1 MKQQNQFKKN
11 PSFLRELVM
20 FIRLNKK
27 WYLIPIVIS
36 ILLLGILIAL
46 GSTGA
51 APFIYT
57 VFKLAADSFAQKVIV
72 GALRSGFAARCEARL
87 CLAVRL

>member
-1 MKQQNQFKKN
+1 MKSPDNLKKN
-11 PSFLRELVM
+11 PSFISELVM
-20 FIRLNKK
+20 FIKHNKK
-27 WYLIPIVIS
+27 WYLIPIVVS

-57 VFKLAADSFAQKVIV
+57 LF
-72 GALRSGFAARCEARL
+72 
-87 CLAVRL
+87 

>member
-1 MKQQNQFKKN
+1 MKPDEFKKN
-11 PSFLRELVM
+11 PSFFLELVM
-20 FIRLNKK
+20 FIRHNKK
-27 WYLIPIVIS
+27 WYLIPVVVS

-57 VFKLAADSFAQKVIV
+57 LF
-72 GALRSGFAARCEARL
+72 
-87 CLAVRL
+87 

>member
-1 MKQQNQFKKN
+1 MKQQEFKKN
-11 PSFLRELVM
+11 PSLLRDLLI
-20 FIRLNKK
+20 FIKQNKK
-27 WYLIPIVIS
+27 WYLIPIIIS

-57 VFKLAADSFAQKVIV
+57 VF
-72 GALRSGFAARCEARL
+72 
-87 CLAVRL
+87 

>member
-1 MKQQNQFKKN
+1 MKPPNEFKKN
-11 PSFLRELVM
+11 PSFWQDLVL
-20 FIRLNKK
+20 FIVQNKK
-27 WYLIPIVIS
+27 WYLIPVVVS

-57 VFKLAADSFAQKVIV
+57 LF
-72 GALRSGFAARCEARL
+72 
-87 CLAVRL
+87 

>member
-1 MKQQNQFKKN
+1 MKSSDQFKKN
-11 PSFLRELVM
+11 PGFFRELVM
-20 FIRLNKK
+20 FIRQNKK
-27 WYLIPIVIS
+27 WYLIPIVVS

-57 VFKLAADSFAQKVIV
+57 LF
-72 GALRSGFAARCEARL
+72 
-87 CLAVRL
+87 

>member
-1 MKQQNQFKKN
+1 MKATNEFKKN
-11 PSFLRELVM
+11 PGFFRDLVM
-20 FIRLNKK
+20 FIKHNKK
-27 WYLIPIVIS
+27 WYLIPVVVS

-57 VFKLAADSFAQKVIV
+57 LF
-72 GALRSGFAARCEARL
+72 
-87 CLAVRL
+87 

>member
-1 MKQQNQFKKN
+1 MDARQRNEGRRKLLPAVLTLKIKLGGAMKPDEFKQN

-20 FIRLNKK
+20 FIKHNKK
-27 WYLIPIVIS
+27 WYLIPIVVS

-57 VFKLAADSFAQKVIV
+57 LF
-72 GALRSGFAARCEARL
+72 
-87 CLAVRL
+87 

>member
-1 MKQQNQFKKN
+1 MKPDEFRKN
-11 PSFLRELVM
+11 PSFFSELVM
-20 FIRLNKK
+20 FIKHNKK
-27 WYLIPIVIS
+27 WYLIPVVVS

-57 VFKLAADSFAQKVIV
+57 LF
-72 GALRSGFAARCEARL
+72 
-87 CLAVRL
+87 